1 MISSENQRF
10 GWFVKFATVQ
20 FREEMLNLLNEVL
33 TIKKWI
39 VYKKKM
45 TQTILWGMADS
56 SNGRNRKV
64 HHTYVVKEVAIKFD
78 SSKLCII

>member
-33 TIKKWI
+33 TVKNGLHTKKDD
-39 VYKKKM
+39 
-45 TQTILWGMADS
+45 TDHSAG
-56 SNGRNRKV
+56 NGRL
-64 HHTYVVKEVAIKFD
+64 VKRH
-78 SSKLCII
+78 